1 MHIHVYSV
9 WNDVIFNNIKKF
21 LWTAFIIHIL
31 SPRSYYWSH
40 LIQVSPWMNLSY
52 LTLANFDS
60 LSAQI
65 EPFCSL

>member
-1 MHIHVYSV
+1 M
-9 WNDVIFNNIKKF
+9 WNGVLFNNINKF
-21 LWTAFIIHIL
+21 LRTAFILPIL

-52 LTLANFDS
+52 LTVANFDS

>member
-1 MHIHVYSV
+1 MIS
-9 WNDVIFNNIKKF
+9 NNINKF
-21 LWTAFIIHIL
+21 LRTAFILPSSSSRFYHW
-31 SPRSYYWSH
+31 RH

-52 LTLANFDS
+52 LALANFDS